1 MSQPERSLGELFSEL
16 SQQTSVLIRQE
27 MALARAEMSQKVAQV
42 GRNAAY
48 IGIGGAL
55 AYAATLTAV
64 AAIILIMVRFGV
76 EPWIATL
83 VTALVVGVIA
93 FFLIRR
99 HAESLRRQQLAP
111 VETIDSVKETAQWLK
126 NEAR

>member
-1 MSQPERSLGELFSEL
+1 MTQPERSLGELFSDL
-16 SQQTSVLIRQE
+16 SQQTTVLIRQE
-27 MALARAEMSQKVAQV
+27 MALARAEMAQKAAQV
-42 GRNAAY
+42 GRDAAY

-55 AYAATLTAV
+55 AYAATLTAM
-64 AAIILIMVRFGV
+64 AAIILVMVRVGV
-76 EPWIATL
+76 EPWIATA

-93 FFLIRR
+93 FVLIRS
-99 HAESLRRQQLAP
+99 HAQSLRRQQIAP

>member
-76 EPWIATL
+76 GPWIATL
-83 VTALVVGVIA
+83 GTALVVGVIA